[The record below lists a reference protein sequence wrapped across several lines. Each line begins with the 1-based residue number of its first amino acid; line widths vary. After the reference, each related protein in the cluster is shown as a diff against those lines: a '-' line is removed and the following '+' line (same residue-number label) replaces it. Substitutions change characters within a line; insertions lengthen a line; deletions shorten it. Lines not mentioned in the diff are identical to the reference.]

1 MRVVVG
7 SYLLRSLPSLNLIH
21 GQLTGRLLRRHLQLG
36 GGYGKGGDREAWR
49 GLCPALCPAP
59 SHWAPDPPTS
69 WYISLGFI
77 LAGS

>member
-36 GGYGKGGDREAWR
+36 GGMVKGVTGKLGEAS
-49 GLCPALCPAP
+49 ALHCAQPHP
-59 SHWAPDPPTS
+59 IGPQIHLPPGTS
-69 WYISLGFI
+69 V
-77 LAGS
+77 